1 MATYFA
7 AASGPSRI
15 DGVGHPFDQPV
26 EPVED
31 RGQVVAMEV
40 LQHIL
45 IMPIGHNGWLDGRGE
60 YAMATFESR
69 IHALRIE
76 PHPNA
81 DRLELAAVGGFRC
94 VVGKGA
100 FTSGDLAAYIPEGA
114 VCPDWLIAE
123 LGLDGK
129 LAGSRRNRVKAVKL
143 RGALSQGLVYPVRD
157 GMIRGRPVAEGD
169 EVTALLELVKYEPPI
184 PIAMQGEVRPVH
196 GATLRYDIENVK
208 QYPDELRDGE
218 PVVITE
224 KLHGTWCCLGW
235 HPDHGPIV
243 TSKGMSDRGL
253 ALILNEANRNNL
265 YVRTWHACEAAFE
278 TARARVAGTEQ
289 PFYVLGEVYGRGVQD
304 LHYDE
309 PNPAFRVFDAYVGGR
324 DRGRYLSPGE
334 LEASLGD
341 LFPLVPVLYR
351 GPFSTAVMLAQ
362 TDGATAL
369 GGKHVREGV
378 VVRPAA
384 ERASAEFGR
393 VILKSVSGDYLTR
406 KGGTEY
412 N

>member
-1 MATYFA
+1 
-7 AASGPSRI
+7 
-15 DGVGHPFDQPV
+15 
-26 EPVED
+26 
-31 RGQVVAMEV
+31 
-40 LQHIL
+40 
-45 IMPIGHNGWLDGRGE
+45 
-60 YAMATFESR
+60 MATFESR
-69 IHALRIE
+69 VHALRIE

-94 VVGKGA
+94 VVGKGS
-100 FTSGDLAAYIPEGA
+100 FSDGDLAAYIPEGA

-123 LGLDGK
+123 LGLEGK
-129 LAGSRRNRVKAVKL
+129 LAGSKRNRVKAVKL

-157 GMIRGRPVAEGD
+157 GMVRGRPVAEGD
-169 EVTALLELVKYEPPI
+169 EVTKLLELVKYEPPI

-196 GATLRYDIENVK
+196 GATLHYDIENVK
-208 QYPDELRDGE
+208 KYPDALQEGE

-243 TSKGMSDRGL
+243 TSKGMSDRGMT
-253 ALILNEANRNNL
+253 LILNEANQTNL
-265 YVRTWHACEAAFE
+265 YVRTWRAFEAAFE
-278 TARARVAGTEQ
+278 TARARVAGDGQ

-304 LHYDE
+304 LHYGE
-309 PNPAFRVFDAYVGGR
+309 PNPAFRVFDAYVGAPG
-324 DRGRYLSPGE
+324 RGRYLSPDE
-334 LEASLGD
+334 VESLGD

-351 GPFSTAVMLAQ
+351 GPFSPTVMLEE

-369 GGKHVREGV
+369 GGRHVREGV
-378 VVRPAA
+378 VVKPVE
-384 ERASAEFGR
+384 ERESAEFGR

-406 KGGTEY
+406 KGGTDY